1 MATTVAT
8 RVAPTTK
15 TTATITVV
23 PAMAGAGEA
32 GSMGGTAEAD
42 GGMVE
47 AAEVM
52 AAVVVVVPDPVRLR
66 EPEVLPV

>member
-1 MATTVAT
+1 
-8 RVAPTTK
+8 
-15 TTATITVV
+15 
-23 PAMAGAGEA
+23 
-32 GSMGGTAEAD
+32 MGVTAEAD

-52 AAVVVVVPDPVRLR
+52 AAAVVLVVVVAVPDPVRLR

>member
-1 MATTVAT
+1 
-8 RVAPTTK
+8 
-15 TTATITVV
+15 
-23 PAMAGAGEA
+23 
-32 GSMGGTAEAD
+32 MGVTAEAD

-52 AAVVVVVPDPVRLR
+52 AAVVLVVVTVPDPVRLR

>member
-1 MATTVAT
+1 
-8 RVAPTTK
+8 
-15 TTATITVV
+15 
-23 PAMAGAGEA
+23 
-32 GSMGGTAEAD
+32 MGVTAEAD

-52 AAVVVVVPDPVRLR
+52 AAVVLVVVVAVPDPVRLR